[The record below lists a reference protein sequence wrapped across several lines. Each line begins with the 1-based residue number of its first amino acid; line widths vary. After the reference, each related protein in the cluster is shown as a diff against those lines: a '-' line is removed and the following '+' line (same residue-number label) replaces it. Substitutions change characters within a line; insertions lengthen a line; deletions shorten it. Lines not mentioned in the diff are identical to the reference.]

1 MIAIDTN
8 ILVRY
13 VLDPDDPTHTLAV
26 DLIDERC
33 SPENPA
39 FVTLVVLAEFA
50 WVARRV
56 YKLSRR
62 DTASA
67 LAAIVDNSGIAVE
80 EPKIVEIALR
90 AFRQGSADFAE
101 YVIAAVADA
110 RGARPT
116 YTFDKRAGRE
126 LGFMILS

>member
-8 ILVRY
+8 VLVRY
-13 VLDPDDPTHTLAV
+13 VLDPDDPKHALAV

-33 SPENPA
+33 SPDEPA
-39 FVTLVVLAEFA
+39 LVTHIVLAEFA

-56 YKLSRR
+56 YKLSRP

-67 LAAIVDNSGIAVE
+67 LAAIIDNSGLSVE
-80 EPKIVEIALR
+80 EPGIVEIALR
-90 AFRQGSADFAE
+90 AFTQGSADFAE
-101 YVIAAVADA
+101 YLIAAVAEA

-116 YTFDKRAGRE
+116 YTFDKKAGRE
-126 LGFMILS
+126 LGFTMLS

>member
-13 VLDPDDPTHTLAV
+13 VLDHDDPKHALAV

-33 SPENPA
+33 SPEEPA
-39 FVTLVVLAEFA
+39 FVTHVVLAEFA

-56 YKLSRR
+56 YRLSRS
-62 DTASA
+62 DTAAA
-67 LAAIVDNSGIAVE
+67 LTAIVDNSGLAVE
-80 EPKIVEIALR
+80 ERQIVEIALR

-101 YVIAAVADA
+101 YLIAAVADA

-116 YTFDKRAGRE
+116 YTLDKKAGRE
-126 LGFMILS
+126 LGFTLLS